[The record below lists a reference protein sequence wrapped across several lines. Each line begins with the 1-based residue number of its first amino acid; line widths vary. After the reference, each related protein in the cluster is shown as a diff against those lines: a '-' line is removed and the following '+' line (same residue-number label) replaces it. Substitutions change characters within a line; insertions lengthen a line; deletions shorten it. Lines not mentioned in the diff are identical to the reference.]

1 MKFPYPKLVL
11 APLFSVVF
19 LSGCAQGEVFSP
31 PVNSENIHFTATI
44 PDELEAQPLSAMY
57 RSEICRKERR
67 NSSMESYTVPGF
79 HRESYPLSVRQLN
92 QVEVNIPKEG
102 GGKCDWKLSNI
113 KFEVKLKDPSKI
125 DALISKN
132 FGAEATFVIDNN
144 APQVFDG
151 GFEKKSGSVDETLI
165 LFPLI
170 SELFIDGHVK
180 QFWLIAKYETLT
192 YKLKNAQNIN
202 LIIDYKSD
210 MKSYWISVK
219 KKEDG
224 AMATLIY
231 PNGDTEKTREIKP
244 EYQKLMQILEAQG
257 AK

>member
-1 MKFPYPKLVL
+1 MN
-11 APLFSVVF
+11 
-19 LSGCAQGEVFSP
+19 GESMY
-31 PVNSENIHFTATI
+31 FTATI

-79 HRESYPLSVRQLN
+79 HSESYPLSIRQLN

-113 KFEVKLKDPSKI
+113 TFEVKLKDPSKI

-151 GFEKKSGSVDETLI
+151 GFEKKSGDINETLI

-170 SELFIDGHVK
+170 SERFIGGHVK

-192 YKLKNAQNIN
+192 YKLKNTRNIN
-202 LIIDYKSD
+202 VIVDYKSD
-210 MKSYWISVK
+210 MKSYWVGAK
-219 KKEDG
+219 KKGEDSF
-224 AMATLIY
+224 LKY
-231 PNGDTEKTREIKP
+231 PNGNIILNSEIEP
-244 EYQKLMQILEAQG
+244 EYKKLMQILEAQSTER
-257 AK
+257 